1 MKMNELGKQKS
12 TEGAI
17 QVVMDKINFKVVII
31 LVNSCLNKEMEK
43 QMRNT
48 IFLIL
53 LSVCVHS

>member
-48 IFLIL
+48 IF
-53 LSVCVHS
+53 